1 MFLMIFHLAF
11 AIVKSETFRSGT
23 NLKQFNC
30 KKIAYVYHPY
40 PSVCLVNRFPEVE
53 AYRRPNA
60 A

>member
-30 KKIAYVYHPY
+30 KKNAF
-40 PSVCLVNRFPEVE
+40 VNRFPEVE